1 MQKNYSPRLTAFIT
15 AIFTF
20 LLVFLATY
28 IFFKRFIDC
37 LLVAGIV
44 FVIVYGIVLYYIQ
57 EVLDKK
63 IKTIYKLINQTKAG
77 KRESFYNENL
87 LPRPSLQDVTDDV
100 EKWST
105 KNKEAFA
112 LLEKNEQ
119 YRKEFLQNLSHELK
133 TPLTSMKGYVES
145 LLNGAIND
153 DTVNK
158 KFLQNTSNN
167 IQRLMDL
174 VNDLDEITKLENE
187 QTRLDKIIF
196 NCNELIQSIF
206 NLLANLAK
214 EKNISLSFKD
224 KSFQNKKVLADKP
237 KITQV
242 LTNLI
247 ENAIKYGKINGNI
260 TANID
265 IINNE
270 EVIIEIS
277 DDGSGIAEEHLDRI
291 FERFYR
297 TDYAR
302 ERKVGGS
309 GLGLAICKHIIE
321 AHGHTIYVRSNINV
335 GTTFRFTLDK
345 A

>member
-1 MQKNYSPRLTAFIT
+1 MQKNYSPRLTAVIT
-15 AIFTF
+15 ATFTF
-20 LLVFLATY
+20 IVVFLATFI
-28 IFFKRFIDC
+28 IFNKLLNC
-37 LLVAGIV
+37 LLVATIV
-44 FVIVYGIVLYYIQ
+44 FVVVYGTVLYYIQ

-87 LPRPSLQDVTDDV
+87 LPRPSLETVTVDV
-100 EKWST
+100 EKWSID
-105 KNKEAFA
+105 NKEAFE

-119 YRKEFLQNLSHELK
+119 YRREFLQNLSHELK
-133 TPLTSMKGYVES
+133 TPITSMKGYVES
-145 LLNGAIND
+145 LLNGALYD
-153 DTVNK
+153 DKVNE

-187 QTRLDKIIF
+187 QTVLEKTVFNSSDII
-196 NCNELIQSIF
+196 EEVF
-206 NLLANLAK
+206 NLFTIKAK
-214 EKNISLSFKD
+214 EKNITLSFKNS
-224 KSFQNKKVLADKP
+224 SFQNKKVIGDKP
-237 KITQV
+237 KIAQV

-247 ENAIKYGKINGNI
+247 ENAIKYGKVNGNVI
-260 TANID
+260 ANID
-265 IINNE
+265 KINND
-270 EVIIEIS
+270 IILIEIA
-277 DDGSGIAEEHLDRI
+277 DDGFGIAQEHLDRI

-297 TDYAR
+297 TDFAR

-321 AHGHTIYVRSNINV
+321 AHGHTIYVRSKINV
-335 GTTFRFTLDK
+335 GTTFRFTLNK